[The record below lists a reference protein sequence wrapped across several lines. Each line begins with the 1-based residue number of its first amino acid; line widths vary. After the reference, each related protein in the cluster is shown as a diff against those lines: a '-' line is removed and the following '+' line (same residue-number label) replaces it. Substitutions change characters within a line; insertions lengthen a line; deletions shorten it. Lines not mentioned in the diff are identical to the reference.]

1 MLELLKTRRSIRKY
15 KDKKIE
21 KEKLEKILKCSL
33 TAPTAVNRKGW
44 ELIVIEDKERLEK
57 LSHCREAGSQFLRG
71 ASAAIVV
78 AIGGEIRDNWIEDA
92 SIAAIIIQL
101 TAHSLGLGT
110 CWIHVRNRQ
119 HSENISTEEYVK
131 DVIKA
136 PEEIKIECIISIGYP
151 DEEKPP
157 HNVEDL
163 FKNKIH
169 YEKF

>member
-15 KDKKIE
+15 KDNKIE

>member
-110 CWIHVRNRQ
+110 C
-119 HSENISTEEYVK
+119 
-131 DVIKA
+131 
-136 PEEIKIECIISIGYP
+136 
-151 DEEKPP
+151 
-157 HNVEDL
+157 
-163 FKNKIH
+163 
-169 YEKF
+169 

>member
-1 MLELLKTRRSIRKY
+1 M
-15 KDKKIE
+15 
-21 KEKLEKILKCSL
+21 
-33 TAPTAVNRKGW
+33 
-44 ELIVIEDKERLEK
+44 
-57 LSHCREAGSQFLRG
+57 
-71 ASAAIVV
+71 
-78 AIGGEIRDNWIEDA
+78 
-92 SIAAIIIQL
+92 
-101 TAHSLGLGT
+101 
-110 CWIHVRNRQ
+110 RNRQ